1 MISMKYHTGVDCLS
15 KERLRCSK
23 KENSHGF
30 GHGKVLGTTSMGER
44 GQIVIPREAREELE
58 LKPGEKFIVFGN
70 KRKGAVILVKAEM
83 FNKFADFFMS
93 ASKKFESMAQAIFDK
108 NTTIPEDEDDEPEV
122 DEKEPVAAEKE

>member
-1 MISMKYHTGVDCLS
+1 MMHH
-15 KERLRCSK
+15 K

-44 GQIVIPREAREELE
+44 GQVVIPREAREELD

-83 FNKFADFFMS
+83 FNKFADFFMG

-108 NTTIPEDEDDEPEV
+108 SSVTSEDDDNEPES
-122 DEKEPVAAEKE
+122 DAKEPKVAEQE

>member
-1 MISMKYHTGVDCLS
+1 MMNH
-15 KERLRCSK
+15 K

-44 GQIVIPREAREELE
+44 GQIVIPREAREELDI
-58 LKPGEKFIVFGN
+58 KPGEKFIVFGN

-108 NTTIPEDEDDEPEV
+108 STSIPEDEDNEPEIDVKGPEV
-122 DEKEPVAAEKE
+122 DEKE

>member
-1 MISMKYHTGVDCLS
+1 MHQ
-15 KERLRCSK
+15 K

-44 GQIVIPREAREELE
+44 GQIVIPREAREELDI
-58 LKPGEKFIVFGN
+58 KPGEKFIVFGN

-108 NTTIPEDEDDEPEV
+108 NTTIPEEEDDLEPEAAEKRPEV
-122 DEKEPVAAEKE
+122 DEKE

>member
-1 MISMKYHTGVDCLS
+1 MMNHKT
-15 KERLRCSK
+15 
-23 KENSHGF
+23 ENSHGF

-44 GQIVIPREAREELE
+44 GQIVIPREAREELNI
-58 LKPGEKFIVFGN
+58 KPGEKFIVFGN

-108 NTTIPEDEDDEPEV
+108 NTTISEDEDDDHEPEV
-122 DEKEPVAAEKE
+122 DERGSEVDEKE

>member
-1 MISMKYHTGVDCLS
+1 MQH
-15 KERLRCSK
+15 K

-44 GQIVIPREAREELE
+44 GQVVIPREAREELDI
-58 LKPGEKFIVFGN
+58 KPGEKFIVFGN

-108 NTTIPEDEDDEPEV
+108 NTTIPEDEDDDQEPVAAERGPEV
-122 DEKEPVAAEKE
+122 DEKE